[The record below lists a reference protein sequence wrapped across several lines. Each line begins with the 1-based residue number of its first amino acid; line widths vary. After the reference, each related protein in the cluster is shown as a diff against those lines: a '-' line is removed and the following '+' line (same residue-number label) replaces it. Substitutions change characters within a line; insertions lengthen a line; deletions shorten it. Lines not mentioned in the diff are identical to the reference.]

1 MKEVNEYQ
9 ADLLADI
16 MNFFLKKKKKTKKSR
31 KKSRKENCF
40 NFFEGVEKVLD
51 AFESRIF
58 LIKSKGAGFLNLD
71 RSK

>member
-1 MKEVNEYQ
+1 M
-9 ADLLADI
+9 
-16 MNFFLKKKKKTKKSR
+16 SR